1 MGRVD
6 LAGLWAQI
14 AHDYPPGL
22 IEFGATILSQL
33 VGFWL
38 VCSIYLAIDLT
49 FPNFSNRH
57 KLQSERRQ
65 PSWAAIR
72 ECIWHVLI
80 GTVSSEALHFAALYF
95 QDFRFSFFDTSPEL
109 PALSTVAAH
118 FAIALAAREVLFYTS
133 HRALHHPKI
142 YAHIHKQ
149 HHRFTA
155 PMAFSAQYAHPVEHL
170 LANTIP
176 IVLPMMLLHSHVLT
190 FALFLTSQLIE
201 TSSVHSGYDFA
212 AARAHDL
219 HHEKF
224 RMNYGALGV
233 MDWLLGTDVEGW
245 DRPKKVEEKKA

>member
-1 MGRVD
+1 MKD
-6 LAGLWAQI
+6 INLAGLWAQI
-14 AHDYPPGL
+14 AYDYPPGL

-49 FPNFSNRH
+49 FPRFSNRH

-65 PSWAAIR
+65 PSWAAIK

-80 GTVSSEALHFAALYF
+80 GTISSEAIHFSILYL
-95 QDFRFSFFDTSPEL
+95 QDFRFSFFTTTPGL
-109 PALSTVAAH
+109 PPLGEVATH
-118 FAIALAAREVLFYTS
+118 CLIALIAREVLFYTS
-133 HRALHHPKI
+133 HRALHHPRI
-142 YAHIHKQ
+142 YAQIHKQ
-149 HHRFTA
+149 HHKFTA
-155 PMAFSAQYAHPVEHL
+155 PMAFAAQYAHPIEHL

-176 IVLPMMLLHSHVLT
+176 IVLPMMLMHSHVLT
-190 FALFLTSQLIE
+190 FSLFLTSQLIE

-224 RMNYGALGV
+224 RMNYGAIGM
-233 MDWLLGTDVEGW
+233 MDWLCGTDVEGW
-245 DRPKKVEEKKA
+245 DKPKGEKKNA

>member
-1 MGRVD
+1 MVVD
-6 LAGLWAQI
+6 FADLWAQI
-14 AHDYPPGL
+14 SHDYPPGV
-22 IEFGATILSQL
+22 IEFYATILSQL

-49 FPNFSNRH
+49 FPEFSNCH

-72 ECIWHVLI
+72 ECIWRVLI
-80 GTVSSEALHFAALYF
+80 GTISSEAIHFGLLYL
-95 QDFRFSFFDTSPEL
+95 QSFRFSFFDTSARL
-109 PALSTVAAH
+109 PSLGEVAGH
-118 FAIALAAREVLFYTS
+118 FVIAVVTREVLFYTS

-142 YAHIHKQ
+142 YERIHKK

-155 PMAFSAQYAHPVEHL
+155 PMAFAAQYAHPVEHL

-176 IVLPMMLLHSHVLT
+176 IVLPMMLMHSHVLT
-190 FALFLTSQLIE
+190 FVLFLTSQLIQ

-212 AARAHDL
+212 AARMHDL

-224 RMNYGALGV
+224 GMNYGALGI
-233 MDWLLGTDVEGW
+233 MDWILGTDVEGW
-245 DRPKKVEEKKA
+245 DKSTNGKGKRKA

>member
-1 MGRVD
+1 MAVD

-14 AHDYPPGL
+14 SHDYPPGL

-49 FPNFSNRH
+49 FPEFSNRH

-80 GTVSSEALHFAALYF
+80 GTISSESIHFGLLYL
-95 QDFRFSFFDTSPEL
+95 QGFRFSFFDTSARL
-109 PALSTVAAH
+109 PSLGEVTGH
-118 FAIALAAREVLFYTS
+118 FLIALFAREVLFYTS

-142 YAHIHKQ
+142 YAQIHKQ

-155 PMAFSAQYAHPVEHL
+155 PMAFAAQYAHPIEHL
-170 LANTIP
+170 LANTLP
-176 IVLPMMLLHSHVLT
+176 IVLPMMLMHSHVLT
-190 FALFLTSQLIE
+190 FSLFLTSQLIE

-224 RMNYGALGV
+224 RMNYGALGI
-233 MDWLLGTDVEGW
+233 MDWVLGTDVEGW
-245 DRPKKVEEKKA
+245 DRPKKVEEKKV